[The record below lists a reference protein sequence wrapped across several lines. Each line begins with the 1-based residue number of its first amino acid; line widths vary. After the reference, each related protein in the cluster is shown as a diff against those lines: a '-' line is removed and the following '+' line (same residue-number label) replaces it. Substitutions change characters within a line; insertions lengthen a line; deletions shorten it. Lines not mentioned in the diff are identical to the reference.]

1 MEQARPVPAPRRLYP
16 ELRPGNYENIEL
28 RPPSTTINTTNNIG
42 GNTTTHNTTHN
53 NNNLK
58 KLNIDAENLHGN
70 CTEKKLQAGG
80 HSKLILQ
87 ESNVD
92 LRQPIYG
99 PDANENVLE
108 PEYAV
113 PRPAPR
119 QRLPPEPEVEE
130 AVPLRAVRAAPQVPP
145 KPLNIPA
152 EQRFSVCSDMSTTS
166 AATQGG
172 GAGRAGEERQDR
184 EDSRYASNAS
194 LDCSE
199 SSQSGKFKSQSP
211 GYVETPSPLPL
222 PLPDD
227 PPDDPQTAQPA
238 DADGDEDEDPPDTG
252 SQSSSEKSA
261 SREGQE
267 SQEEDEE
274 EDDK

>member
-16 ELRPGNYENIEL
+16 ELRPANYENIEI
-28 RPPSTTINTTNNIG
+28 RPPSTNNISGSSSTNTTNN
-42 GNTTTHNTTHN
+42 NN

-58 KLNIDAENLHGN
+58 KLNINAENLHGS
-70 CTEKKLQAGG
+70 CSEKKLQSGG

-92 LRQPIYG
+92 LQQPIYG

-119 QRLPPEPEVEE
+119 QRLPPEPEV
-130 AVPLRAVRAAPQVPP
+130 VPLRAVRAAPQVPP

-152 EQRFSVCSDMSTTS
+152 EQRFSVCSEMSTTS
-166 AATQGG
+166 AATQ
-172 GAGRAGEERQDR
+172 AGRAGEER

-194 LDCSE
+194 LDYSE

-211 GYVETPSPLPL
+211 GYVGAVESPSPEG
-222 PLPDD
+222 
-227 PPDDPQTAQPA
+227 PQTPEE
-238 DADGDEDEDPPDTG
+238 GDEGHQMPDAG

-261 SREGQE
+261 SQDGREVREEGQD
-267 SQEEDEE
+267 SQEDE